1 MAWHNYDD
9 MMVTLSRKGDQEVHD
24 TMVIVVQNGKTSL
37 YSLRTIQVVQD
48 VEIIKELLNT

>member
-9 MMVTLSRKGDQEVHD
+9 IMVTLSRKGDQEVHD